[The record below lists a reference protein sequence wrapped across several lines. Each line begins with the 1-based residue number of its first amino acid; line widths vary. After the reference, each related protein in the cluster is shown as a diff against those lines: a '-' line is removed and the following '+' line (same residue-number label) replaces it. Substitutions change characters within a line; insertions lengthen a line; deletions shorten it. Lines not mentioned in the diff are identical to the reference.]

1 MSEVLKIVGKS
12 PPRVDAGEKVTGEA
26 LFSADILRPGMLH
39 ARVKRSE
46 FPHARI
52 LNIDTASA
60 RRLKGVAA
68 IATAEDIP
76 GEPAFGGV
84 IHDNQPLAG
93 DRVRYLGDAVAVVA
107 AESEKIAE
115 KAVRLIKVEYEELP
129 PVFDPRRSLDPAA
142 EKIHP
147 GGNLICHHKTR
158 KGDVEKGFS
167 ESDIV
172 LERQYSTQRVEHA
185 YIEPEAVVA
194 EIGPDGVLT
203 VWGSH
208 QSIYN
213 IRAAVCR
220 VLGLPMS
227 RVRIVQTAVG
237 GSFGGKDD
245 CMSVLSV
252 RAGILSMMTGRP
264 VRLVNRREDS
274 LRETYKRH
282 PYYLSYKVGLKRDGT
297 LLAMEIDIIAD
308 GGAYA
313 SMSPFV
319 TWRSVVHATGP
330 YRVPHVKTDVRA
342 VYTNNVY
349 TGAFRGFG
357 SPQVCFA
364 SESLMDEIARELS
377 MDPLQLRRK
386 NMLRDGDITATGQRL
401 NHRVSL
407 NEVLTAAAG
416 PAAWE
421 KKRKNY
427 PGENTGKA
435 VKKGIGLACSYR
447 GVALGAEG
455 VDATGAIVRIH
466 ADGSVDVCT
475 GLVEMGQ
482 GLKTIFCQ
490 IAAEELGIDLGR
502 IAYRG
507 NDTSLIVDGG
517 PTVASRSTVMGGSAV
532 RAAAIELRGRLFQ
545 AVSTELG
552 AEPSEMES
560 RDEKIRL
567 RKNPEK
573 FVPFLRAVTLAL
585 DRGMDLHSFSW
596 HEAPPI
602 WWDEEKG
609 EGDPY
614 FTYVYGCD
622 VAEVEVDT
630 ETGRVNV
637 LKVWADHDVGKAINP
652 AAVRGQICG
661 GAVMGVGM
669 GLLEEV
675 ETKEG
680 SLRTVNLDNYLI
692 PTALD
697 VGGIESFIVE
707 NPDKFGPYGGKSV
720 GEPTCEVAAP
730 AVANAVAHATG
741 KRIRDLPINL
751 ERVVLGRKLSK

>member
-1 MSEVLKIVGKS
+1 MEDGFTIVGKS
-12 PPRVDAGEKVTGEA
+12 PPRVDAREKVTGEA
-26 LFSADILRPGMLH
+26 LYTADIYRPGMLH

-52 LNIDTASA
+52 LHVDTVRA
-60 RRLKGVAA
+60 RRLKGVMAV
-68 IATAEDIP
+68 ATAEDIP
-76 GEPAFGGV
+76 GEKAFGGV
-84 IHDNQPLAG
+84 IHDNYPLAG
-93 DRVRYLGDAVAVVA
+93 DKVRCLGDAVAVVA
-107 AESEKIAE
+107 AANEKIAE
-115 KAVRLIKVEYEELP
+115 EAVSLIKVQYEELP
-129 PVFDPRRSLDPAA
+129 PIFDPRRALEPGAV
-142 EKIHP
+142 KIHP

-167 ESDIV
+167 ESDII
-172 LERQYSTQRVEHA
+172 LERQYSTPRVEHA
-185 YIEPEAVVA
+185 YIEPEAVLA
-194 EIGPDGVLT
+194 EVGPDGSLT

-213 IRAAVCR
+213 IRSAVCR

-252 RAGILSMMTGRP
+252 RAGILSMMTGKP

-274 LRETYKRH
+274 LRESYKRH
-282 PYYLSYKVGLKRDGT
+282 PYYLSYKVGVKKDGT
-297 LLAMEIDIIAD
+297 LRAMEIDIIAD

-357 SPQVCFA
+357 SPQVSFA
-364 SESLMDEIARELS
+364 SESLLDEIARELRI
-377 MDPLQLRRK
+377 DPLKLRRE
-386 NMLRDGDITATGQRL
+386 NLLRDGDITATGQKL

-407 NEVLTAAAG
+407 DEVLGAG
-416 PAAWE
+416 ARPAGWE
-421 KKRKNY
+421 KKRKSF
-427 PGENTGKA
+427 PEENRGK
-435 VKKGIGLACSYR
+435 VRKKGIGLACSYR

-490 IAAEELGIDLGR
+490 IAAEELGIDLDR
-502 IAYRG
+502 ISYRG

-532 RAAAIELRGRLFQ
+532 RAAAVKLRRRLFK
-545 AVSTELG
+545 AASAELG
-552 AEPSEMES
+552 VGPAELEA
-560 RDEKIRL
+560 RGEKIRL
-567 RKNPEK
+567 RKNPK
-573 FVPFLRAVTLAL
+573 KSVPFLRAVSLAL

-609 EGDPY
+609 KGDPY

-622 VAEVEVDT
+622 VVEVEVDT
-630 ETGRVNV
+630 ETGRVDV
-637 LKVWADHDVGKAINP
+637 LKIWAAHDVGKAINP

-675 ETKEG
+675 EIKNG
-680 SLRTVNLDNYLI
+680 SVRTVNLDNYLI

-697 VGGIESFIVE
+697 VHEIETFIIE
-707 NPDKFGPYGGKSV
+707 NPDKYGPYGGKSI

-730 AVANAVAHATG
+730 AVANAIAHATG